1 MRASEHMR
9 ERAKGLRRA
18 LTVSEQRLWKWL
30 RNRSFSGYKFRRQV
44 PIDRY
49 VVDFYCAELK
59 LVMEADGDQHDFEVS
74 DYDTERTVR
83 LRRHGIELV
92 RIASEVLARDSFTAE
107 IILRAAIEKRA
118 RH

>member
-1 MRASEHMR
+1 MSMRASEHMR
-9 ERAKGLRRA
+9 ERAKENRRT

-44 PIDRY
+44 PIDHD

-59 LVMEADGDQHDFEVS
+59 LVIEVDGHHDFEVS

-83 LRRHGIELV
+83 LRRHGIEVV
-92 RIASEVLARDSFTAE
+92 RIANEVLARDSFTAE
-107 IILRAAIEKRA
+107 II
-118 RH
+118 